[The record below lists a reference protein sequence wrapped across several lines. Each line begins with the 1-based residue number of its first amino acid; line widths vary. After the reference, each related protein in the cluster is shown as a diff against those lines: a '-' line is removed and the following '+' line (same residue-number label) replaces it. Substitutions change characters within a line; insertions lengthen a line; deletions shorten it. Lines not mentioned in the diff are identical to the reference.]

1 MVTDGERRGR
11 GTATVAGAAAPGR
24 RDERARGA
32 GSRPTGGG
40 RRRAGLALAA
50 VLLLAAAVPAC
61 STEITFPENREPFL
75 YLMLNEFAPGGGG
88 TAVQPAVLLR
98 QIRGDSAV
106 FLEAES
112 FEMRRASDGAFFD
125 WRNETLFGSGPF
137 VELGGL
143 DIHEGNYLL
152 ADSTTDRGLGRTSLE
167 PGATYELR
175 IDIGDGEITGTVT
188 VPDTFSVAITG
199 TGDDRRAVWP
209 DVDGAGGYSV
219 RRAGEDGGTRL
230 QRDTTAPL
238 PPGTLSVTVRA
249 FDPQSFGFLVDPDAR
264 RGGIEGGLG
273 VLGAIQVARKEVP
286 GGPP

>member
-1 MVTDGERRGR
+1 MVTRAECRKRGK
-11 GTATVAGAAAPGR
+11 ATVVGAAAPGR
-24 RDERARGA
+24 GDECARVAGA
-32 GSRPTGGG
+32 QPPDGG
-40 RRRAGLALAA
+40 RGRVGLALTA

-75 YLMLNEFAPGGGG
+75 YLMLNEVAPAGGGRV
-88 TAVQPAVLLR
+88 AQPAVLLR
-98 QIRGDSAV
+98 QIRADSAV

-112 FEMRRASDGAFFD
+112 FEMRRASDGALFD

-143 DIHEGNYLL
+143 DVQEGNYLL
-152 ADSTTDRGLGRTSLE
+152 ADSATSRGLGRTSLE

-175 IDIGDGEITGTVT
+175 VDLGDGEITGTVT
-188 VPDTFSVAITG
+188 VPDTFSVRITG

-219 RRAGEDGGTRL
+219 RRTAEDGGTRL
-230 QRDTTAPL
+230 QRDTTVRL

-264 RGGIEGGLG
+264 RAGIEGGLG
-273 VLGAIQVARKEVP
+273 VLGAVQVAGQDVP
-286 GGPP
+286 GGAP